1 MPNKHVAPRER
12 ACRTQNRA
20 VTARY
25 TATTNL
31 NFVIEVA
38 AAANPT
44 SWKGH
49 GTQLRETRQP
59 GVYRHRN
66 LHNMKQTEYTKYF
79 HAISVF
85 AVT

>member
-44 SWKGH
+44 SRKGH